1 MPRRKSG
8 IAPAAA
14 HPAVPVRRSSRI
26 STPSQRYTP
35 PPAPTKVTKRKGK
48 GKVAAAVAA
57 KVCISTRVHTSPVD
71 PFLQTV
77 KKALTTKK
85 ASGTTKATKAAVGK
99 KRKNDDDDDAQPSKK
114 SKTNT
119 GLAAPVKGRKLAA
132 IKVPSAKAAAPVKG
146 RKMAKATKPSTKA
159 AKAATSKATKA
170 AAKAAKAAAPKAAPK
185 PKKELPIIN
194 AVATQ
199 NLEVFSMGEGSGGE
213 LGLGAKHVRG
223 RMITDVKRPRLNPF
237 LAADAVGVV
246 ALAVGGMHC
255 AALTHDHRI
264 LTWGVNDGGALG
276 RDSTTTEVKLKDA
289 GADDGS
295 YSDSEFD
302 EESGLNPNEA
312 SPGEVNLKHFPAG
325 TKFASIYAG
334 DSMTFVVTTT
344 GLVYGWGSFRG
355 NDGPIGFTPE
365 VKMATRPI
373 LIPQLKNIVSMATG
387 TNHVLALDNKGACWV
402 WGAGEQNQLGRR
414 VVART
419 AVNSLVPRPLPLPR
433 GKHVIKVIGSGD
445 YHAFAVTEKGQTF
458 AWGLNSFRQ
467 TGIQTKDLDDTIIS
481 APTLVTTL
489 SGKNLAQITGGAHS
503 SIGVTTTGEVVVFG
517 RLENSEGGIDRTTVD
532 ESQVFFQDGR
542 PKFAKVP
549 LVVPGIDA
557 TMVAAANDTC
567 MAVTKDGRAFSWGAN
582 MTYQAG
588 QGDIEDVK
596 VATLLENSAI
606 RGKQMVFCGIGGQ
619 FSLLGGLAAEGEE
632 NTA

>member
-8 IAPAAA
+8 IAPAAG
-14 HPAVPVRRSSRI
+14 HPAVAVRRSSRI
-26 STPSQRYTP
+26 SKPPQRYTP

-48 GKVAAAVAA
+48 GKVPAAVAA
-57 KVCISTRVHTSPVD
+57 KVCISTRVYTPLVD
-71 PFLQTV
+71 LFLQTA
-77 KKALTTKK
+77 KKALASK
-85 ASGTTKATKAAVGK
+85 ASGTTKANNAKAAVGK
-99 KRKNDDDDDAQPSKK
+99 KRKNDDEDDAQPSKK

-119 GLAAPVKGRKLAA
+119 GLAAPAKGRKLAA
-132 IKVPSAKAAAPVKG
+132 VKAPSAKAAAPVKVCEPLIHILPLLNIVQG
-146 RKMAKATKPSTKA
+146 RKMAKATKPST
-159 AKAATSKATKA
+159 
-170 AAKAAKAAAPKAAPK
+170 KAAPK

-199 NLEVFSMGEGSGGE
+199 KLEVFSMGEGSGGE

-289 GADDGS
+289 DADDGS
-295 YSDSEFD
+295 DSDSDFD

-312 SPGEVNLKHFPAG
+312 SPGEVDLKHFPEG

-433 GKHVIKVIGSGD
+433 GKHVIKAIGSGD
-445 YHAFAVTEKGQTF
+445 YHAFAVTEKGDTF

-467 TGIQTKDLDDTIIS
+467 TGIQTDDLDNTIIGV
-481 APTLVTTL
+481 PTLVTTL
-489 SGKNLAQITGGAHS
+489 RGKHLAQITGGAHS

-596 VATLLENSAI
+596 VATPLENSAI

-619 FSLLGGLAAEGEE
+619 FSLLGGLAAEREE
-632 NTA
+632 NAA